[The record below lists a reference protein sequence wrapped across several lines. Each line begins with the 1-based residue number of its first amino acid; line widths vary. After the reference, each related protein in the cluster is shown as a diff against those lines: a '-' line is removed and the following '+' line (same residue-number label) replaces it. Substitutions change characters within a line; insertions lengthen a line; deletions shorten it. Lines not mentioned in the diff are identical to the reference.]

1 MQLRNNLSFYFKKFL
16 QTALFV
22 SACLLVGISSGDQIE
37 LQTYFNARYS
47 ANFKK
52 SSNNVSNVLA
62 PQTKAKV
69 TEVKQ
74 MPSGNLGLRVNVLTG
89 KSKGKTVWV
98 YYNKQTPRM
107 KLYGS
112 IDASGQEVSS
122 KETEKIGSVKAQKNI
137 QALNEPDLESDD
149 SQEELKSTV
158 KSLNQVQ
165 RDVQK
170 VGKKSE
176 HCENCEWS
184 DAGQE
189 GGALDSSVSAS
200 RGIVV
205 SAVQTASNASVIK
218 PINLLNTKIGSPV
231 CRTSNG
237 YDSCTYRGD
246 RAPTVFKVF
255 NTGPNRVVA
264 GKATDKR
271 REWSF
276 YSPNSATQDLGFYIE
291 DYNGSNFSNSQR
303 SYVMLFPRKSLSS
316 VRVSGEEKIVTLP
329 TGETVTFNQRTNEVI
344 AGAFAETARL
354 GSSNS
359 APIVKYQGNGVMV
372 RADAAGVNEPKQART
387 ATISKNG
394 QTCKVPSSE
403 LWKQGNNSELNF
415 KFPSDSDFN
424 KYLSSRCGFGI

>member
-1 MQLRNNLSFYFKKFL
+1 MQLRSNFLFYLKKPL
-16 QTALFV
+16 QLALFV
-22 SACLLVGISSGDQIE
+22 IGCLLVGISSGDQIE

-52 SSNNVSNVLA
+52 NSNNVSTVLV

-74 MPSGNLGLRVNVLTG
+74 MPSGNLGLRVNILSG
-89 KSKGKTVWV
+89 KSKGETVWV
-98 YYNKQTPRM
+98 YYNKKTPRM

-112 IDASGQEVSS
+112 SDASGKEVSAEDTG
-122 KETEKIGSVKAQKNI
+122 KVGSVKTQKNV
-137 QALNEPDLESDD
+137 QALNEPEMNADD
-149 SQEELKSTV
+149 SEEELKTAV
-158 KSLNQVQ
+158 GSLNQAN

-176 HCENCEWS
+176 HCESCEWS
-184 DAGQE
+184 DVGEE
-189 GGALDSSVSAS
+189 GGTQDSSMNSSRSA
-200 RGIVV
+200 VA
-205 SAVQTASNASVIK
+205 SAVQTASNASVIR
-218 PINLLNTKIGSPV
+218 PSNLLNTKIGSPV
-231 CRTSNG
+231 CSSNNG
-237 YDSCTYRGD
+237 YDACTYRGD

-255 NTGPNRVVA
+255 NVGPNRVVA

-276 YSPNSATQDLGFYIE
+276 YSPNFASQDLGFYIE
-291 DYNGSNFSNSQR
+291 DYNGSDFSNSQR

-316 VRVSGEEKIVTLP
+316 VKISGEEKIVTLP

-344 AGAFAETARL
+344 SGAFAETGRL
-354 GSSNS
+354 GSSAV
-359 APIVKYQGNGVMV
+359 APSVKYQGRGVMV

-394 QTCKVPSSE
+394 QTCKVPASE
-403 LWKQGNNSELNF
+403 LWKQGNNSQLNF

-424 KYLSSRCGFGI
+424 KYLTSRCGFGI

>member
-1 MQLRNNLSFYFKKFL
+1 M
-16 QTALFV
+16 
-22 SACLLVGISSGDQIE
+22 GISSGDQIE

-52 SSNNVSNVLA
+52 NSNNVSSVLS

-74 MPSGNLGLRVNVLTG
+74 MPSGNLGLRVSVLTG
-89 KSKGKTVWV
+89 KSKGESVWV

-107 KLYGS
+107 KLYS
-112 IDASGQEVSS
+112 SSDASGKEVSS
-122 KETEKIGSVKAQKNI
+122 ENTEKIGSVKTKQNV
-137 QALNEPDLESDD
+137 QALSEPDLESDD
-149 SQEELKSTV
+149 SQEDLQTTV
-158 KSLNQVQ
+158 RSLNQVQ

-176 HCENCEWS
+176 YCESCEWS
-184 DAGQE
+184 DSGQE
-189 GGALDSSVSAS
+189 GGAADSSRSS
-200 RGIVV
+200 SQGLVV
-205 SAVQTASNASVIK
+205 GSVKTASNASIIK
-218 PINLLNTKIGSPV
+218 PRNLLNTKIGSPV

-246 RAPTVFKVF
+246 QVPTVFKVF

-291 DYNGSNFSNSQR
+291 DYNGSDFSNSQR

-316 VRVSGEEKIVTLP
+316 VKVSGEEKIVTLP

-359 APIVKYQGNGVMV
+359 APIVKYQGSGVMV

-394 QTCKVPSSE
+394 QTCKVPASE

-424 KYLSSRCGFGI
+424 KYLTSRCGFGI